1 MAGVT
6 PAARNQTE
14 GNEMSE
20 IKWQAAGATAFIL
33 IICVSLGPLVAHVV
47 WCINAAAHT
56 GSAIALLIAG
66 LALPPVGW
74 VHGVSVLL
82 GFGGWV

>member
-1 MAGVT
+1 
-6 PAARNQTE
+6 
-14 GNEMSE
+14 MSE
-20 IKWQAAGATAFIL
+20 IKGPAAGATVFIL

-47 WCINAAAHT
+47 WCINAAEHT

-74 VHGVSVLL
+74 IHGVSVLL